1 MRPERPCVP
10 WFHESMPA
18 STASLWRTTQT
29 GASAT
34 VLSSPSVTTSATSMI
49 RSVSGLSPVI
59 SMSIQM
65 RRDASW
71 GIADSRKM

>member
-1 MRPERPCVP
+1 MRALCSTRPCR
-10 WFHESMPA
+10 S
-18 STASLWRTTQT
+18 STASPWCTTHT

-49 RSVSGLSPVI
+49 RSVSGLRPVI

-65 RRDASW
+65 RWFASW
-71 GIADSRKM
+71 GIVDSA

>member
-1 MRPERPCVP
+1 
-10 WFHESMPA
+10 MPA
-18 STASLWRTTQT
+18 STASSWWTTHT

-34 VLSSPSVTTSATSMI
+34 VTRLESVMTSATSMM

-65 RRDASW
+65 RWLASW
-71 GIADSRKM
+71 GMEGGVECEAVIVARLPTPAP